1 MLLAMN
7 TDRPPGSSPHPAISD
22 SSVSP
27 AGPAPD
33 TLSAAMFSALSHD
46 VRATINGINVWT
58 HILERVTDQT
68 AARAVDGIRRSI
80 AQQTELAQEIS
91 DFGRDVYAAPGEQP
105 VELDAL
111 LGDIVKDLREA
122 GSRVRLKPCEAPAF
136 TAVHDRALHTLLRLL
151 VRDAMSALTEDGSLD
166 IAVEAADDT
175 HWRLRIDILEPDGM
189 HADLSVRRPL
199 RQTLALLAAREH
211 AITLEIAPDQR
222 ALLLPRI
229 G

>member
-1 MLLAMN
+1 
-7 TDRPPGSSPHPAISD
+7 
-22 SSVSP
+22 
-27 AGPAPD
+27 
-33 TLSAAMFSALSHD
+33 MFSALSHD

-111 LGDIVKDLREA
+111 LRNIVNDLREFA
-122 GSRVRLKPCEAPAF
+122 PRVRLRSSETPAY
-136 TAVHDRALHTLLRLL
+136 TPVHHRTLHTLLRLL
-151 VRDAMSALTEDGSLD
+151 VRDAMSALTEDGSLN
-166 IAVEAADDT
+166 IAVESADDT
-175 HWRLRIDILEPDGM
+175 HWRVRIGIVEPDGM
-189 HADLSVRRPL
+189 HGDLTARPPL
-199 RQTLALLAAREH
+199 RQALAMVAARLHE
-211 AITLEIAPDQR
+211 IPLEIGADQR
-222 ALLLPRI
+222 TLLLPRI

>member
-1 MLLAMN
+1 MLSAMN
-7 TDRPPGSSPHPAISD
+7 IDRPRGSPPHPSGSD
-22 SSVSP
+22 SSASP
-27 AGPAPD
+27 ADSAPD
-33 TLSAAMFSALSHD
+33 TLFAAMFSALSHD

-91 DFGRDVYAAPGEQP
+91 DFGRDVYAAPGEQQ

-111 LGDIVKDLREA
+111 LRNIVSDLRESA
-122 GSRVRLKPCEAPAF
+122 TRVRLRSSETSAF
-136 TAVHDRALHTLLRLL
+136 TPVHHRALHTLLRLL

-166 IAVEAADDT
+166 IAVESADDT
-175 HWRLRIDILEPDGM
+175 HWRVRIGIVEPDGVQGDRT
-189 HADLSVRRPL
+189 ARPPL
-199 RQTLALLAAREH
+199 RQALAMVAARVH
-211 AITLEIAPDQR
+211 AIPLEIVHDHR
-222 ALLLPRI
+222 AVLLPRI